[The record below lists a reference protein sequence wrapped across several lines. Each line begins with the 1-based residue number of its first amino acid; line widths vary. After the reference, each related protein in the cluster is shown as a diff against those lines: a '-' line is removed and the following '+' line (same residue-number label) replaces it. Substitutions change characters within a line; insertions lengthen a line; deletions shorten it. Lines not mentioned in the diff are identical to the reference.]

1 VKIQIVDEIPAQI
14 YFGGRPC
21 LYTPMYDAFNNL
33 QDGEVMAVE
42 FDTPKE
48 RHSAR
53 SSMYQYAAKRGIP
66 IKLTYRENTLYIRR
80 KE

>member
-1 VKIQIVDEIPAQI
+1 MKIQVVDEYP
-14 YFGGRPC
+14 GRNNHGRQP
-21 LYTPMYDAFNNL
+21 YRYAAMYDAFDNL
-33 QDGEVMAVE
+33 QDGEVLAVE